1 MRYLLLILLT
11 CSFLFSNQIETKPS
25 IIDSLPKNMPLIKK
39 IFWGEKGILRD
50 SFVDPKSRIK
60 ELKIRRNMLQ
70 LHQKVA
76 LLTLGEMLYQYHIGN
91 RMAEH
96 NEYQYKDRHKMLGYI
111 TFSTYMTAA
120 SMSILAPPGMK
131 YSKKK
136 YSTNKLHRY
145 LALIH
150 FSGMM
155 AQPILGYRTANAS
168 ELGLDY
174 DKMLTAHNTVGTI
187 TMTSYFLAFLV
198 TLFK

>member
-1 MRYLLLILLT
+1 MANYDYPNEAVSYNQYMKTHSIL
-11 CSFLFSNQIETKPS
+11 SK
-25 IIDSLPKNMPLIKK
+25 
-39 IFWGEKGILRD
+39 
-50 SFVDPKSRIK
+50 
-60 ELKIRRNMLQ
+60 
-70 LHQKVA
+70 
-76 LLTLGEMLYQYHIGN
+76 
-91 RMAEH
+91 
-96 NEYQYKDRHKMLGYI
+96 I
-111 TFSTYMTAA
+111 TFTTYMTAA
-120 SMSILAPPGMK
+120 GLSILAPPGMK

-136 YSTNKLHRY
+136 YSSNKLHRY

-174 DKMLTAHNTVGTI
+174 DKMLSAHNTVGTI

>member
-1 MRYLLLILLT
+1 MLT
-11 CSFLFSNQIETKPS
+11 FSFLLSNQTETKHS

-39 IFWGEKGILRD
+39 VFWGEKGILRD

-60 ELKIRRNMLQ
+60 ELQIRRNMLQ

-76 LLTLGEMLYQYHIGN
+76 LLTLGEMLYQYYIGN

-120 SMSILAPPGMK
+120 SMSILAPPGIK

-174 DKMLTAHNTVGTI
+174 GKMQSAHNTVGTI